1 MALKGVNVSATT
13 ELILFVLVIF
23 ACFTI
28 QGITGFGSSILAVPF
43 LAVFMDLKDVVVIVS
58 LVSMEIAVLMTLI
71 SFKQV
76 NVKEF
81 LKITICLLLGLP
93 LGIYMLDTLSTGYLE
108 TILAVAIFIL
118 GVYNLFELYL
128 KKGEKVKKEKNGF
141 DFGGCSCL
149 FCAGVVHGVFA
160 AGGPLVVVYG
170 TNKFSSKESMRASFS
185 ALWVV
190 INTVM
195 LIINSSS
202 GKITTATMEKAMW
215 AFPAVVASIFLGKWI
230 SGKIS
235 QKIFLTIIYAVLIF
249 AGVFMFF

>member
-1 MALKGVNVSATT
+1 MSESL

-71 SFKQV
+71 SFRLV
-76 NVKEF
+76 EIKEF
-81 LKITICLLLGLP
+81 LKITTCLLLGLP
-93 LGIYMLDTLSTGYLE
+93 LGIYMLNTLSTGYLE
-108 TILAVAIFIL
+108 TILAVAIFVL
-118 GVYNLFELYL
+118 GIYNLFDLHFKAE
-128 KKGEKVKKEKNGF
+128 KKVAKKKTGF
-141 DFGGCSCL
+141 DFGGSACL

-170 TNKFSSKESMRASFS
+170 TNKFKTKESMRASFS

-202 GKITTATMEKAMW
+202 GKITSATIEKAAW
-215 AFPAVVASIFLGKWI
+215 AFPAVVLSIFVGKWI
-230 SGKIS
+230 GDRIS
-235 QKIFLTIIYAVLIF
+235 QKVFLTIIYAVLIF
-249 AGVFMFF
+249 AGVFMFV

>member
-1 MALKGVNVSATT
+1 MNETV
-13 ELILFVLVIF
+13 ELILFVAVIF

-71 SFKQV
+71 SFRHVQIR
-76 NVKEF
+76 EF
-81 LKITICLLLGLP
+81 LKITTCLLLGLP
-93 LGIYMLDTLSTGYLE
+93 LGIYMLNTLSTGYLE
-108 TILAVAIFIL
+108 MILAVAIFVL
-118 GVYNLFELYL
+118 GIYNLFDLHFR
-128 KKGEKVKKEKNGF
+128 KEKVAKIKTGF
-141 DFGGCSCL
+141 DLGGCTCL

-170 TNKFSSKESMRASFS
+170 TNKFKTKESMRASFS

-202 GKITTATMEKAMW
+202 GKITSVTIEKAAW

-230 SGKIS
+230 GDRIS
-235 QKIFLTIIYAVLIF
+235 QKVFLTIIYAVLIF